1 MKKLLLL
8 VVIFSLCFASCESKP
23 SLLQD
28 LQDHIDCLQSDA
40 DKSIC
45 QNMIDSIER
54 KLNGNW

>member
-8 VVIFSLCFASCESKP
+8 ALIFSICFASCDSKH

-28 LQDHIDCLQSDA
+28 LQDHIECLQSDA
-40 DKSIC
+40 DKTVC

-54 KLNGNW
+54 NLNGNW

>member
-8 VVIFSLCFASCESKP
+8 ALIFSICFASCDSKP

-40 DKSIC
+40 DKSVC

-54 KLNGNW
+54 KYNALQ